1 MTRPTLHDSILSGK
15 ETEKTLAT
23 KLLFQLQFM
32 GVMAMVGREEE
43 RDTAY
48 VRAQELAQE
57 LIDQGA

>member
-1 MTRPTLHDSILSGK
+1 MN
-15 ETEKTLAT
+15 TEPEQTLAT

-32 GVMAMVGREEE
+32 GIMAMSGREEQ

-57 LIDQGA
+57 LIDQGQ